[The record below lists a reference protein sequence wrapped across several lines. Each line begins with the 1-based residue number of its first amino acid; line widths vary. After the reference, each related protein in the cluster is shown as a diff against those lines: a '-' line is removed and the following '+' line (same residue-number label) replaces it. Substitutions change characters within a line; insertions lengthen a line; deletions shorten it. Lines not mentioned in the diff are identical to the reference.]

1 MCANCIRTRT
11 DITEGI
17 PKSVPLQ
24 NCRNCGRYLNP
35 PKAWTTC
42 QPESKELMQICLKR
56 IKGLNK
62 VKLIDASFIW
72 TEPHSKRLKLKLTIQ
87 KEVYSGVILQQ
98 VFVVEMVIHNFQCN
112 NCHMV
117 AAQNTWRAAVQVR
130 QKVDHKRTFYLLE
143 QLILKYKA
151 HQQTVSVREVPDGV
165 DFYFLCRHHAMKFQ
179 EFVVGVVP
187 CRKKVASEQLI
198 SEDFKNN
205 KINAKWTFSAEIV
218 PVCKD
223 DIICLHPRQYQQ
235 QGNLGPLVLCTA
247 ITSSLKV
254 IDPVTMQR
262 GDISEEVYFRHPRPA
277 LMSARQGIEYMV
289 LDCELTGLSAGKMR
303 QAELTLARSRDLGS
317 NDLQFRALTHLGNIL
332 SAGDT
337 VVGYDLTAA
346 VYNEADTKE
355 WPKLVLPDVV
365 VFKKVYPEAR
375 RRSRMWK
382 LRSLIKEE
390 EEGNYKSLHKMQD
403 DDYENFLEDVDMDA
417 EMRQRVNVYKDPAH
431 FRITDDGKVV
441 APPRMAAAA
450 EVVEEEDAEAGPA
463 ADGGLIGEPR
473 CPPWL
478 LHSPALPH
486 TCLPDWHE
494 SPCWYRGRCAFFF
507 LVSWSLC
514 FRNPAQ

>member
-151 HQQTVSVREVPDGV
+151 HQQTVSVKEVPDGV

-198 SEDFKNN
+198 SEDFNNN

-223 DIICLHPRQYQQ
+223 DVICIHPRQYSQQ
-235 QGNLGPLVLCTA
+235 VIFICVGVPSLPLLLA
-247 ITSSLKV
+247 SLFLHV
-254 IDPVTMQR
+254 
-262 GDISEEVYFRHPRPA
+262 RPA
-277 LMSARQGIEYMV
+277 MHALACTLTRARTCWYGVLIHMNWSAWLRMSLRVWECYCVYA
-289 LDCELTGLSAGKMR
+289 AGR
-303 QAELTLARSRDLGS
+303 
-317 NDLQFRALTHLGNIL
+317 
-332 SAGDT
+332 
-337 VVGYDLTAA
+337 LTART
-346 VYNEADTKE
+346 ESIH
-355 WPKLVLPDVV
+355 
-365 VFKKVYPEAR
+365 AR
-375 RRSRMWK
+375 
-382 LRSLIKEE
+382 
-390 EEGNYKSLHKMQD
+390 
-403 DDYENFLEDVDMDA
+403 
-417 EMRQRVNVYKDPAH
+417 
-431 FRITDDGKVV
+431 T
-441 APPRMAAAA
+441 
-450 EVVEEEDAEAGPA
+450 
-463 ADGGLIGEPR
+463 
-473 CPPWL
+473 
-478 LHSPALPH
+478 H
-486 TCLPDWHE
+486 TSTRTFMHPV
-494 SPCWYRGRCAFFF
+494 R
-507 LVSWSLC
+507 
-514 FRNPAQ
+514 

>member
-1 MCANCIRTRT
+1 MVWNPAAMCANCIRTRT

-98 VFVVEMVIHNFQCN
+98 VFVVEMVIHNFQCT

-151 HQQTVSVREVPDGV
+151 HQQCVSVREVPDGV

-179 EFVVGVVP
+179 EFVVDVVP
-187 CRKKVASEQLI
+187 CRKKIASEQLI
-198 SEDFKNN
+198 SEDFNNN
-205 KINAKWTFSAEIV
+205 KINAKWTFSAEII

-223 DIICLHPRQYQQ
+223 DVICLHPKQYQQ
-235 QGNLGPLVLCTA
+235 QGNLGPLVLCVG
-247 ITSSLKV
+247 ITSSLKL

-262 GDISEEVYFRHPRPA
+262 G
-277 LMSARQGIEYMV
+277 
-289 LDCELTGLSAGKMR
+289 ELT
-303 QAELTLARSRDLGS
+303 
-317 NDLQFRALTHLGNIL
+317 
-332 SAGDT
+332 
-337 VVGYDLTAA
+337 
-346 VYNEADTKE
+346 
-355 WPKLVLPDVV
+355 
-365 VFKKVYPEAR
+365 
-375 RRSRMWK
+375 
-382 LRSLIKEE
+382 
-390 EEGNYKSLHKMQD
+390 
-403 DDYENFLEDVDMDA
+403 
-417 EMRQRVNVYKDPAH
+417 
-431 FRITDDGKVV
+431 
-441 APPRMAAAA
+441 
-450 EVVEEEDAEAGPA
+450 EVRE
-463 ADGGLIGEPR
+463 
-473 CPPWL
+473 
-478 LHSPALPH
+478 
-486 TCLPDWHE
+486 
-494 SPCWYRGRCAFFF
+494 
-507 LVSWSLC
+507 
-514 FRNPAQ
+514 

>member
-1 MCANCIRTRT
+1 M
-11 DITEGI
+11 GY
-17 PKSVPLQ
+17 VVF
-24 NCRNCGRYLNP
+24 GRFP
-35 PKAWTTC
+35 V
-42 QPESKELMQICLKR
+42 E
-56 IKGLNK
+56 
-62 VKLIDASFIW
+62 
-72 TEPHSKRLKLKLTIQ
+72 
-87 KEVYSGVILQQ
+87 LQQ
-98 VFVVEMVIHNFQCN
+98 TTPNWWVF
-112 NCHMV
+112 
-117 AAQNTWRAAVQVR
+117 
-130 QKVDHKRTFYLLE
+130 
-143 QLILKYKA
+143 ILA
-151 HQQTVSVREVPDGV
+151 
-165 DFYFLCRHHAMKFQ
+165 F
-179 EFVVGVVP
+179 
-187 CRKKVASEQLI
+187 
-198 SEDFKNN
+198 
-205 KINAKWTFSAEIV
+205 
-218 PVCKD
+218 
-223 DIICLHPRQYQQ
+223 
-235 QGNLGPLVLCTA
+235 PLVLCTA

-450 EVVEEEDAEAGPA
+450 EVVEEEDAGAGPA

-473 CPPWL
+473 CPSWL
-478 LHSPALPH
+478 LHSPALH
-486 TCLPDWHE
+486 TRAFRTGMSRRVGIVVVAH
-494 SPCWYRGRCAFFF
+494 FFF
-507 LVSWSLC
+507 GTVVVVHFATLLSD
-514 FRNPAQ
+514 RRP